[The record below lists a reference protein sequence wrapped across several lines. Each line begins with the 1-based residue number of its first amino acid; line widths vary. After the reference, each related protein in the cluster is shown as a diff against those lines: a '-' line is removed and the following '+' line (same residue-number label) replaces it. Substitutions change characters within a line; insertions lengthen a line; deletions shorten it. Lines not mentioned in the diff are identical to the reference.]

1 MPLNEIRSQ
10 AAEALAAALEA
21 EFDHRPDEIYPS
33 RYRRGEIM
41 GDLAWPGA
49 LPLAKV
55 LRKAPRLI
63 AEAVASRAEWP
74 PEVVRVEIAGPGFL
88 NLWIDRRQVLCRL
101 IRDERSHAVDAAV
114 KTRGPSTP
122 TSTPTRPPTSATCA
136 NAVLG
141 DVLVRCLGH
150 LEHEVETQNYID
162 DTGVQ
167 VADVVVG
174 LLFLPEAE
182 VARCLGVEP
191 VRRDE
196 LVEAA
201 LALDPGGVPEAT
213 TDDFDD
219 FFVGALPAGDGA
231 VWRRRG
237 VQDPPRR
244 GHARGGG
251 RPRRA

>member
-1 MPLNEIRSQ
+1 MPLNEIRSR
-10 AAEALAAALEA
+10 AAEALAVALEA
-21 EFDHRPDEIYPS
+21 EFDHRPDEISLEVPPK
-33 RYRRGEIM
+33 RDL

-55 LRKAPRLI
+55 LRKAPRQI
-63 AEAVASRAEWP
+63 AEAVAERAEWP

-88 NLWIDRRQVLCRL
+88 NLWIDRHQVLGRL
-101 IRDERSHAVDAAV
+101 VRDERSHHVDSAV
-114 KTRGPSTP
+114 KTVVEHTNINPNKAAHIGHLR
-122 TSTPTRPPTSATCA
+122 

-150 LEHEVETQNYID
+150 LEHEVEVQNYID

-182 VARCLGVEP
+182 IAGCLGGEP

-196 LVEAA
+196 LIEAA
-201 LALDPGGVPEAT
+201 LALDPGGVPRAST
-213 TDDFDD
+213 SDFDD
-219 FFVGALPAGDGA
+219 FSWALYPL
-231 VWRRRG
+231 VT
-237 VQDPPRR
+237 
-244 GHARGGG
+244 ARY
-251 RPRRA
+251 ADD